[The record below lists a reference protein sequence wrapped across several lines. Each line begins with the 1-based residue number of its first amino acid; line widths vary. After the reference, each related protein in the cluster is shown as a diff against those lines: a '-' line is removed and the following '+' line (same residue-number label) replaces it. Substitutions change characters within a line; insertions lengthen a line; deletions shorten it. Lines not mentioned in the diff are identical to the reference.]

1 MSDQISKTV
10 VKENEA
16 AQSPAEAM
24 QPQSNVTA
32 EPQHPEHLH
41 MALLGNSAPLRD
53 VYLKISDDTG
63 QFFGKKELEDEMIE
77 FTNQAKALTRKG
89 SQEAINLLLPQLIAI
104 SKSYNRQIN
113 LATSISN
120 GVLVKHQ
127 IRLGDIFLYQKR
139 LLKKINPD
147 KNWVEWFNET
157 YTTSNLRSAQDYMRL
172 ASTPNIIRYAVFGK
186 ERLIEILRAIPSFA
200 SSDDPIGAF
209 LSKHGFTYNPEG
221 ETSMD
226 NWRSNI
232 DTAIAMEKIRQ
243 AEKKEDLD
251 LELSFDHVK
260 KLIDNNVPVESK
272 VINNMVIIKEAGGSI
287 AEYIDKSIL
296 GKGSQNIQIE
306 RVEKQESVQR
316 ISKKLKEIVE
326 YYTKDTVALSEIN
339 VLAINDL
346 RQSIEALTALLNR

>member
-1 MSDQISKTV
+1 MSELVDNKNS
-10 VKENEA
+10 ENVNEPVS
-16 AQSPAEAM
+16 AQEI

-53 VYLKISDDTG
+53 VYLKVSDDTG
-63 QFFGKKELEDEMIE
+63 QFFEKKELEDEMIE

-89 SQEAINLLLPQLIAI
+89 SIEAINLLLPQLIAI

-113 LATSISN
+113 FAVNVSN
-120 GVLVKHQ
+120 GILVKHQ
-127 IRLGDIFLYQKR
+127 IRLGCVYNYQKR
-139 LLKKINPD
+139 LLRKVSPD
-147 KNWVEWFNET
+147 MDWIEWFNQK
-157 YTTSNLRSAQDYMRL
+157 YGASNLRSAQDYMRL

-200 SSDDPIGAF
+200 SGDDPIGAF
-209 LSKHGFTYNPEG
+209 LAKYGFTYNPEG

-226 NWRSNI
+226 DWRSSI
-232 DTAIAMEKIRQ
+232 DAAIAMEKIRQ

-251 LELSFDHVK
+251 LELSFDQVK

-272 VINNMVIIKEAGGSI
+272 VINNMVIIKEAGGNV
-287 AEYIDKSIL
+287 AEYIDTAIL
-296 GKGSQNIQIE
+296 GKGGGNIQIE
-306 RVEKQESVQR
+306 RVEKLESVQR

-326 YYTKDTVALSEIN
+326 FYTKETDAISEIN